1 MRRLFTA
8 DRLGLR
14 AEAPGEMDRHECE
27 EGIMKRLNA
36 FVFIG
41 SLALCFGTASMAHAG
56 VFSPGGVAFT
66 SSPGGTVTI
75 KSPSTFGAPITCNIQ
90 LSGLVRG
97 DGSAADVLSAT
108 LSGSN
113 ALCRLPTLNNLPWVL
128 TPPASSG
135 GTGGLANVG
144 YTIAASSLPAT
155 NCGPSSIVGVLANG
169 AGGVDLSAAN
179 QPLSGFCTVVSL
191 SAHIPNIT
199 IVP

>member
-1 MRRLFTA
+1 
-8 DRLGLR
+8 
-14 AEAPGEMDRHECE
+14 
-27 EGIMKRLNA
+27 MKRLNA

-41 SLALCFGTASMAHAG
+41 SLALCLGTASMAHAAG
-56 VFSPGGVAFT
+56 FSPGGVGFT
-66 SSPGGTVTI
+66 TTSGGTITI

-128 TPPASSG
+128 KPPVSSSG
-135 GTGGLANVG
+135 AGGLANVG
-144 YTIAASSLPAT
+144 YTIPASSLPAT
-155 NCGPSSIVGVLANG
+155 NCGPSSIAVALANG
-169 AGGVDLSAAN
+169 AGGVDLSAAS

-191 SAHIPNIT
+191 SVHVPNII